1 MMGKVKYIEAGQI
14 VNTHGVRGEV
24 RIVSWLDSPELL
36 RSIRKFYIDENP
48 VRVRASRVY
57 KNGVIASLEG
67 FDDLNAAMALKSKS
81 VWIDRDDVALPEG
94 GFFYADIFG
103 TRVVTEGGEELGTL
117 TDVIELPANHVYVVK
132 GKREYL
138 IPAVPAFILNTDVDG
153 GVITVRMIEG
163 L

>member
-1 MMGKVKYIEAGQI
+1 M
-14 VNTHGVRGEV
+14 NTHGVRGEV

-67 FDDLNAAMALKSKS
+67 FDDFNAAMALKTKS
-81 VWIDRDDVALPEG
+81 VWIDRDDVTLPEG

-103 TRVVTEGGEELGTL
+103 ARVVTEDGEELGTL
-117 TDVIELPANHVYVVK
+117 TDVMELPANNVYVVK
-132 GKREYL
+132 GERECL